1 MIITSHSVEKFRNIG
16 SVSFVPHPEM
26 NIVYG
31 ENGQG
36 KTNIIESIWLM
47 TGFSASAR
55 GRISTSSRAVSSRR
69 G

>member
-16 SVSFVPHPEM
+16 SVSFAPHPEM

-36 KTNIIESIWLM
+36 KTP
-47 TGFSASAR
+47 
-55 GRISTSSRAVSSRR
+55 
-69 G
+69 

>member
-1 MIITSHSVEKFRNIG
+1 
-16 SVSFVPHPEM
+16 M

-47 TGFSASAR
+47 TGFYSFRTRKNIHLVQSGEQQARIETSFILSSA
-55 GRISTSSRAVSSRR
+55 SSRR
-69 G
+69 